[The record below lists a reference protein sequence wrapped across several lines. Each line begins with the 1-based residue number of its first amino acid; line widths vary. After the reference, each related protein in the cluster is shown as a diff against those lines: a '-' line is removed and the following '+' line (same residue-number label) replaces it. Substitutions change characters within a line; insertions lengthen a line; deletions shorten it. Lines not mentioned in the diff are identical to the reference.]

1 MGNILGLGYDKV
13 FETWLS
19 ALDDPYQFLR
29 PAFVPTHDEV
39 AAGAEFYLKLLAVSL
54 AMYVVIALF
63 TGQGSL
69 ASKAKMFANGILG
82 IALFL
87 VTAAATHVP
96 FWLLGGKSTFLGTCL
111 TYIYAAGPYGPL
123 MTFAT
128 CIMIAGMPA
137 HLRRYAINPAT
148 AQRAGALAGQ
158 DPETDKITFF
168 TGCFLVLGLMV
179 WTLVV
184 SFRCLGFSHDLS
196 GWPFAIAIVLSLLIS
211 IPLGKISQSLVGA
224 LMGSPERDGAAPQ
237 TSSSG
242 A

>member
-1 MGNILGLGYDKV
+1 
-13 FETWLS
+13 
-19 ALDDPYQFLR
+19 
-29 PAFVPTHDEV
+29 
-39 AAGAEFYLKLLAVSL
+39 
-54 AMYVVIALF
+54 
-63 TGQGSL
+63 
-69 ASKAKMFANGILG
+69 
-82 IALFL
+82 
-87 VTAAATHVP
+87 
-96 FWLLGGKSTFLGTCL
+96 
-111 TYIYAAGPYGPL
+111 
-123 MTFAT
+123 
-128 CIMIAGMPA
+128 MPA

-224 LMGSPERDGAAPQ
+224 LMGSPEPDGAAPQ

>member
-1 MGNILGLGYDKV
+1 MDIPGYDQA
-13 FETWLS
+13 FETWVS
-19 ALDDPYQFLR
+19 ALTDPYQFLR
-29 PAFVPTHDEV
+29 PAFVPTHAEV

-54 AMYVVIALF
+54 AMYVVIVLF
-63 TGQGSL
+63 AGQDSL
-69 ASKAKMFANGILG
+69 ASKAKMFANAILG

-87 VTAAATHVP
+87 ATAAATHVP

-128 CIMIAGMPA
+128 WIMIAGMPA

-224 LMGSPERDGAAPQ
+224 LMGSPEPDGAAPQ